1 MLRQTILAIVLATTF
16 GCAKQDQIVP
26 SGDDVLGYEQ
36 LASAQGCCQSLA
48 SLNYQNVTEPG
59 SLDVLLTPQS
69 AKVALKTGRS
79 FAQGIKLPNAL
90 GNIDLTVYSVIDK
103 QVLVPTVLIL
113 DSNHQVVDVIDDKV
127 IQHRESSLLY
137 KSGFIGE
144 YSVPSRYPDGRAP
157 SYLVVV
163 TTDKAMATS
172 SEPMPPSEF
181 ALQSGQVS
189 ASDPFYSTNEIPH
202 AAVGLVTL
210 ELDYQ
215 PTGPR
220 LETEAQQQ
228 ERQQVAEKY
237 VEAEPEGVLTGE
249 KEQAFNA
256 AIERAVEK
264 GQFEKALRLSKE
276 AEALGSQS
284 AEKAFVEAMKKY

>member
-1 MLRQTILAIVLATTF
+1 MLRQTILAIALATTF
-16 GCAKQDQIVP
+16 GCAKQNQIVQ
-26 SGDDVLGYEQ
+26 SGDDVLGIEQ
-36 LASAQGCCQSLA
+36 LASSEGCCQTLA
-48 SLNYQNVTEPG
+48 DLNYQNVTEPG
-59 SLDVLLTPQS
+59 SVDVLLTPES

-79 FAQGIKLPNAL
+79 YAQGLKLPHAL
-90 GNIDLTVYSVIDK
+90 GNVDLTVYSVIEK
-103 QVLVPTVLIL
+103 QVIVPTVLIL
-113 DSNHQVVDVIDDKV
+113 DSQYQVIDVIDDKI

-144 YSVPSRYPDGRAP
+144 YSIPKSYPDGRAP
-157 SYLVVV
+157 TYLVVV
-163 TTDKAMATS
+163 TTDEAMSQS
-172 SEPMPPSEF
+172 SEPMEPSEF

-189 ASDPFYSTNEIPH
+189 ANDPFYSTNVIPH
-202 AAVGLVTL
+202 AAIGLVTM

-220 LETEAQQQ
+220 LETDAEQQ
-228 ERQQVAEKY
+228 ERQQTVEQY
-237 VEAEPEGVLTGE
+237 VEVESGTALTAE
-249 KEQAFNA
+249 KEQAFNS

>member
-1 MLRQTILAIVLATTF
+1 MLRQTILAIALATTF

-48 SLNYQNVTEPG
+48 NLNYQHVTEPG

-113 DSNHQVVDVIDDKV
+113 DSNYQVIDVIDDKV

-144 YSVPSRYPDGRAP
+144 YSVPNRYPDGSAP
-157 SYLVVV
+157 SYLVIV

-202 AAVGLVTL
+202 AAIGLVTL

-237 VEAEPEGVLTGE
+237 VEVEPGDALTAE

-284 AEKAFVEAMKKY
+284 AEKAFVDAMKKY